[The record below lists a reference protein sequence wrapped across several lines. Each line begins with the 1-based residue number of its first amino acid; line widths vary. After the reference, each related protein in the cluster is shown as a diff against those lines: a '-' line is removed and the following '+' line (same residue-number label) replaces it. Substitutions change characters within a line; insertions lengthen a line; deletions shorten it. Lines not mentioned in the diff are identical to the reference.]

1 MALWKERVAALASRF
16 SDTNTSML
24 FVCVVDVPPPETFTS
39 VSSTNQRLVAQCRQG
54 LAVSVRIGVVRA
66 PDVPGDAV
74 LAEDAINPC
83 LGGKSRLPQPLAIV
97 SNPRKRSSDMQPGAG
112 SVRGQAHRLR
122 SMIERSRHLFGN
134 PFPAEG

>member
-74 LAEDAINPC
+74 LAQDSVTPC
-83 LGGKSRLPQPLAIV
+83 LVTCDS
-97 SNPRKRSSDMQPGAG
+97 
-112 SVRGQAHRLR
+112 
-122 SMIERSRHLFGN
+122 
-134 PFPAEG
+134 PAPDHPKAQFTDQ